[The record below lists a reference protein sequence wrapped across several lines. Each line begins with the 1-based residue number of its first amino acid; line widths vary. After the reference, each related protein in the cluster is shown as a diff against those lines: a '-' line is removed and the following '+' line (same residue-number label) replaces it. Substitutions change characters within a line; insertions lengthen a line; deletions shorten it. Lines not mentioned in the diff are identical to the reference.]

1 MNSYLESAYE
11 ELGFIACGILTGEW
25 KNEAVRKMRMSL
37 GSASESLDNMIYE
50 RLGLSA
56 EEAFDL
62 IDMDATLF

>member
-1 MNSYLESAYE
+1 
-11 ELGFIACGILTGEW
+11 
-25 KNEAVRKMRMSL
+25 MRMSL